1 MAPGCQP
8 VVPGK
13 SETYKQC
20 SCEMAE
26 RRAEVGG
33 GHISNDRQDN
43 ITCRSEGPLAK
54 CAEQTVMA
62 VRLPRWL
69 FTHPLWRCLSMYCKQ
84 CLGQLPTPAA
94 KAECGWSTTWG
105 KAV

>member
-1 MAPGCQP
+1 M
-8 VVPGK
+8 VK
-13 SETYKQC
+13 
-20 SCEMAE
+20 

-69 FTHPLWRCLSMYCKQ
+69 LLTRFGGVCLCTASNAWASCQ
-84 CLGQLPTPAA
+84 RLRQRRNAAGRLLG
-94 KAECGWSTTWG
+94 G
-105 KAV
+105 KPCEGEPHARFGKGVLETG